1 MGLTDMFKKKEE
13 EEKKEEQIQ
22 PEGRFNQACAL
33 CGGTGTEKK
42 WAGQYWHK
50 RCVRRARRGAKGMF

>member
-13 EEKKEEQIQ
+13 EKQEPKEAV
-22 PEGRFNQACAL
+22 PEGKYNQACAL
-33 CGGTGTEKK
+33 CGAEGTEKK

-50 RCVRRARRGAKGMF
+50 KCMRKSRKMARGMF